1 MQRDVLFDK
10 LKIKQGGVF
19 NFDELY
25 KALFRWFE
33 AYGYSFHEDEYKEIQ
48 SEKGKQL
55 EILWTS
61 ERIFDPYVK
70 FVIETNFFITG
81 LVDVEVEQEGIK
93 VKTNKATIEFRIS
106 AYLVKDYKQEFE
118 KNNLLKNLRIIWD
131 KILFRK
137 RMEQYEDILYEEA
150 NNYMDEI
157 KAFLNL
163 YHF

>member
-33 AYGYSFHEDEYKEIQ
+33 AYGYQFHEDEYKEVQ

-55 EILWTS
+55 EILWSS
-61 ERIFDPYVK
+61 ERDFDAYVR
-70 FVIETNFFITG
+70 FVIETGFFITG

-93 VKTNKATIEFRIS
+93 IKTNKATIEFRIS
-106 AYLVKDYKQEFE
+106 AYIVKDYKGEWE
-118 KNNLLKNLRIIWD
+118 KNNLLKNMRTIWD

-137 RMEQYEDILYEEA
+137 RMEQYEDVLYEEV
-150 NNYMDEI
+150 NGYMDEI